1 MRSGIIVLSLLLLA
15 ALVSAKE
22 ADFTVMSF
30 NMERGD
36 LGTPHGRGW
45 DVRKEGVLAML
56 KKHAPGLLGVQEC
69 NSIQRDDILSE
80 LPYRYIGVA
89 VNGVPDEY
97 PTTSSNLIFYN
108 PAEFELFEDGSFWYG
123 FDPDSAGVNTWIA
136 RKPRNATWGRFRHMA
151 TGRELLYINNH
162 LQNGVD
168 AVLNR
173 AMSLMEL
180 LAKVRE
186 LNPDGLPL
194 IYTGDLNSK
203 SIEGYYAPLRQ
214 EMLHAADACPVTDK
228 DITHGGYR
236 RKTGTDGQIDHI
248 WFSGAL
254 EGLRFVVDREAYAG
268 VEYLSDHFPVFCNL
282 AFTDAAPS
290 RGPLWFD
297 LKPAEGDVTVKAG
310 TWNLFSSVER
320 GERHATPW
328 ADVRE
333 DIAAQIAALGMDVM
347 GLQEM
352 TEPMA
357 RDMAKLLKKTCGK
370 DYKFWSAFSDPNPE
384 NADREAVGLF
394 YNAARFSVSSQRQSW
409 IRAGEWESPGKPW
422 GDDYRSI
429 LSAVF
434 KEKASGKR
442 FFVMTGKFCKGE
454 NPVKYEGR
462 VIKDI
467 EKALNPEELPCIL
480 LADMNTAPRGNV
492 WLSLLNYWTDTYAL
506 MYPFPDRQFSTRVPA
521 SGGFYEGNTPKDWG
535 TKYDIV
541 AVTRYVE
548 NLIVV
553 RSHEVH
559 RECAAFSDHCPV
571 TAEIVFK

>member
-1 MRSGIIVLSLLLLA
+1 MKRKIFLLTLLLLA
-15 ALVSAKE
+15 VGAAARE
-22 ADFTVMSF
+22 PDFTVMSF

-36 LGTPHGRGW
+36 LGVSKGRGW
-45 DVRKEGVLAML
+45 DVRKAGALAML
-56 KKHAPGLLGVQEC
+56 SHRNPDLLGVQEC
-69 NSIQRDDILSE
+69 NSEQRDDILSTM
-80 LPYRYIGVA
+80 PYKYIGVA
-89 VNGVPDEY
+89 VDGAADDY
-97 PTTSSNLIFYN
+97 PATSANLIFYN
-108 PAEFELFEDGSFWYG
+108 PEVFELLDSGDFWYA
-123 FDPDSAGVNTWIA
+123 FDPSSPGMFTWIA
-136 RKPRNATWGRFRHMA
+136 KKPRNATWGRFRHKA

-162 LQNGVD
+162 LQNGID

-173 AMSLMEL
+173 AMSIMEL
-180 LAKVRE
+180 LSKVRE

-214 EMLHAADACPVTDK
+214 EMLHAVDVCPVTDK

-254 EGLRFVVDREAYAG
+254 EGLRFAVDREAYAG
-268 VEYLSDHFPVFCNL
+268 VEHLSDHFPVFCDL

-290 RGPLWFD
+290 RGPFWFD

-310 TWNLFSSVER
+310 TWNLFSTVER
-320 GERHATPW
+320 DERHAAPW
-328 ADVRE
+328 SDVRE
-333 DIAAQIAALGMDVM
+333 AVAAQIAALEVDVM
-347 GLQEM
+347 GVQEM

-357 RDMAKLLKKTCGK
+357 RDLAKLLKKTCGK
-370 DYKFWSAFSDPNPE
+370 DYKFWTAFSDPNPE
-384 NADREAVGLF
+384 NPDREAVGLL
-394 YNAARFSVSSQRQSW
+394 YNTARFSVSSQRQTW
-409 IRAGEWESPGKPW
+409 IRAGDYEAPGKPW
-422 GDDYRSI
+422 GDEYRSI

-434 KEKASGKR
+434 KDKASGKR
-442 FFVMTGKFCKGE
+442 FFVMTGKFCRGT
-454 NPVKYEGR
+454 NPVKFEGN
-462 VIKDI
+462 VIKSI
-467 EKALNPEELPCIL
+467 ERELNPEELPCLL
-480 LADMNTAPRGNV
+480 LADMNTPPKGQV
-492 WLSLLNYWTDTYAL
+492 WLSLFNYWTDSYAL

-548 NLIVV
+548 NRIVI